1 MRILSV
7 NPPKHVYV
15 DLVNEQTGEVWNHV
29 YVSKHCN
36 NWRNIPPEAKIDMY
50 EYSYQQGDR
59 KIRELDGHEFYT
71 KFCVNVGIAGAMVIY
86 DRMVSLG
93 SFAERPVRAGG
104 VSVQPKRGRG

>member
-1 MRILSV
+1 MKYLLYLFTLLAIACAPNYDNYDKKVVHMRILSV

-71 KFCVNVGIAGAMVIY
+71 KFC
-86 DRMVSLG
+86 
-93 SFAERPVRAGG
+93 
-104 VSVQPKRGRG
+104 Q